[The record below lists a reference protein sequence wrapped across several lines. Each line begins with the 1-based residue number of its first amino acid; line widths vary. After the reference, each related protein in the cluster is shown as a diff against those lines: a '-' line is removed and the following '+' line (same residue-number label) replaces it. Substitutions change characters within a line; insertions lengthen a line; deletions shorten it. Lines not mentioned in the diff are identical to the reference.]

1 MKRIILL
8 VLLSM
13 SFQFSYGQISFGL
26 RAGGNLSDQKFK
38 DAVYGDYGKAIG
50 LYGGVFAET
59 GPLSKKFIRVEF
71 NYTQK
76 GVRQNSSEPS
86 YNVRFNYLTFN
97 FLYGYRLLKNLAV
110 LVGPEIGY
118 LTHVN
123 ADSGYEHFFGQN
135 NYNKGDLAADLGI
148 AYHIFKQLSLEAR
161 YSYGLRILLNQDY
174 VDDINA
180 GAPTGIRVT
189 NGANQVLSVG
199 LNYKFLK

>member
-1 MKRIILL
+1 MKRL
-8 VLLSM
+8 VLLVSICM
-13 SFQFSYGQISFGL
+13 LFQTSYGQISLGL

-38 DAVYGDYGKAIG
+38 NADYGNYGKATG

-59 GPLSKKFIRVEF
+59 RPLSRSFTRAEL
-71 NYTQK
+71 NYIQK
-76 GVRQNSSEPS
+76 GVRQKLSEPS
-86 YNVRFNYLTFN
+86 YTVRFNYLTFN

-110 LVGPEIGY
+110 LAGPEIGY
-118 LTHVN
+118 LINVN

-148 AYHIFKQLSLEAR
+148 AYNIFQQLSLEAR
-161 YSYGLRILLNQDY
+161 YSYGFRILLNQDY
-174 VDDINA
+174 VNDFNA
-180 GAPTGIRVT
+180 GGSAGTRVT